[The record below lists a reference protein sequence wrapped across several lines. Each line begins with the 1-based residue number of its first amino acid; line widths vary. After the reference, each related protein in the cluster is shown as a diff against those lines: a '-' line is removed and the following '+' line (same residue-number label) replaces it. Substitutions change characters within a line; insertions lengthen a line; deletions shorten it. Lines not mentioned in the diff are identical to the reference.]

1 MPKLIGY
8 CSGALLLIQAAAAPA
23 IAQGQG
29 IAQNPEIAQG
39 PRIGQVK
46 SVSGQALV
54 LRGSQRLPIKSS
66 DALYASDVI
75 TTGADGSVG
84 IAFLDDTVFSAG
96 PSSELVLRQFH
107 FEPASLTGALQ
118 AEVKHGTLSVVS
130 GKLVKGS
137 PGAMKIK
144 TPTAVL
150 NVRGT
155 TFLVKVD

>member
-1 MPKLIGY
+1 MPKLLGY
-8 CSGALLLIQAAAAPA
+8 CSGALLLILAGSAPA
-23 IAQGQG
+23 IAQEQG
-29 IAQNPEIAQG
+29 IAQGPQIAH
-39 PRIGQVK
+39 VK
-46 SVSGQALV
+46 SVSGQASV
-54 LRGSQRLPIKSS
+54 LRGSQRLAVRSG

-84 IAFLDDTVFSAG
+84 ITFLDDTVFSAG
-96 PSSELVLRQFH
+96 PGSELALRQFH
-107 FEPASLTGALQ
+107 FEPASSTGALQ
-118 AEVKHGTLSVVS
+118 ADVKHGTLSVVS
-130 GKLVKGS
+130 RKLVKGS

>member
-1 MPKLIGY
+1 MLIG
-8 CSGALLLIQAAAAPA
+8 SAPT
-23 IAQGQG
+23 
-29 IAQNPEIAQG
+29 IAQG
-39 PRIGQVK
+39 PSGPETIAQEPKIAQVK
-46 SVSGQALV
+46 SVSGQASV
-54 LRGSQRLPIKSS
+54 QRGSQHLTPKPG
-66 DALYASDVI
+66 DPLYESDVI
-75 TTGADGSVG
+75 TTGIDGSIG
-84 IAFLDDTVFSAG
+84 IAFLDNTLFSTG
-96 PSSELVLRQFH
+96 PSSELALRQFH
-107 FEPASLTGALQ
+107 FEPASSTGALQ

>member
-1 MPKLIGY
+1 MPKLLGY
-8 CSGALLLIQAAAAPA
+8 CSGALLLFIAGSAPA

-29 IAQNPEIAQG
+29 IEAGQPAAG
-39 PRIGQVK
+39 PRIAQVK
-46 SVSGQALV
+46 SVSGQASV
-54 LRGSQRLPIKSS
+54 QRGAQRLAVKPG
-66 DALYASDVI
+66 DPLYATDLV
-75 TTGADGSVG
+75 TTGADGSIG
-84 IAFLDDTVFSAG
+84 ITFLDNTVFSAG
-96 PSSELVLRQFH
+96 PGSELALRQFH
-107 FEPASLTGALQ
+107 FEPASSTGALE
-118 AEVKHGTLSVVS
+118 ADVKHGTLSVVS